1 MRIMYIVLFFIFGLS
16 VIAMLIV
23 GSGFLFPRKDTI
35 SSSEQDRYLSVLGS
49 RVRYRVHEST
59 TDPDDKG
66 RPTIVLLHGFG
77 GSFDHWGKIQPLLT
91 QNKSIALDLVG
102 FGGSDVPPISYDL
115 DTQWRY
121 LDAFLSEQKLG
132 NVILV
137 GTSMGGS
144 LAAWTA
150 AKSRN
155 RVVGLILIA
164 PSGLPGS
171 LRKNWPFN
179 WFYRPGIANRIAWIL
194 VDNPFYRRLF
204 PDSLASQALSVTN
217 SYDAKFERMLSDIS
231 QPTLLVWSKGDD
243 TTLYD
248 YHVGYKLKIKN
259 LEFRELPASLN
270 HQVPQ
275 ADPKGTAAFINEF
288 ARRFR

>member
-1 MRIMYIVLFFIFGLS
+1 MRVMYIVLFLIFCLS
-16 VIAMLIV
+16 AIAALIV
-23 GSGFLFPRKDTI
+23 GSGFLFPRKDPI
-35 SSSEQDRYLSVLGS
+35 SSSEMDRYVSVLGS
-49 RVRYRVHEST
+49 LVRFRVHELSSYSS
-59 TDPDDKG
+59 DKG
-66 RPTIVLLHGFG
+66 RSTIVLLHGFG
-77 GSFDHWGKIQPLLT
+77 GSLDHWKKIQPLLT
-91 QNKSIALDLVG
+91 HKSIALDLVG

-121 LDAFLSEQKLG
+121 LDEFLSEQGLSD
-132 NVILV
+132 VILV

-150 AKSRN
+150 AKSKN

-179 WFYRPGIANRIAWIL
+179 WLYRPGVTNRIVWTL
-194 VDNPFYRRLF
+194 VNNQFYRRLF
-204 PDSLASQALSVTN
+204 PDSLAAHALSVTN
-217 SYDAKFERMLSDIS
+217 SYDTKFEQILGDIS
-231 QPTLLVWSKGDD
+231 QPTLLTWSKGDD

-248 YHVGYKLKIKN
+248 YHVGYKTRVKN
-259 LEFRELPASLN
+259 LEFQELPASLN

-275 ADPKGTAAFINEF
+275 ADPKGTAVFINEF